1 MDEAIQDERRL
12 PFDQTE
18 QWENI
23 GIMNSY
29 QYPLS
34 GALPLEYGKIYVWQI
49 KNEISTTSGG
59 DEILS
64 PIYAFRIQ
72 EIGSGS
78 TTTSYHPIVQILQ
91 QVMSDDQFN
100 SLFGVSAQLDSY
112 TPTGNYKI
120 NGSSDDLSNTVNML
134 NQIMSGTTM
143 ITNIQ
148 VQE

>member
-1 MDEAIQDERRL
+1 MK
-12 PFDQTE
+12 
-18 QWENI
+18 
-23 GIMNSY
+23 S
-29 QYPLS
+29 S
-34 GALPLEYGKIYVWQI
+34 KIVCLI
-49 KNEISTTSGG
+49 
-59 DEILS
+59 
-64 PIYAFRIQ
+64 
-72 EIGSGS
+72 
-78 TTTSYHPIVQILQ
+78 
-91 QVMSDDQFN
+91 DDQFN